1 MLLNKQARLPNA
13 SLSSYVAR
21 QNIKTSNPIQHG
33 RPHFNAIRTLDI
45 CRVAISPT
53 HKISYAAS
61 NVLKDTSHVLHAP
74 TRQRY
79 EALLNGTYDER
90 QEGLWIMFTSNPMD
104 SKKVVRS
111 WVKRRVAL
119 AILEELKRRGFDQKG
134 RRMANLEGGPV
145 PDVLVGTV
153 DIEVL
158 KKCIEA
164 KHEEVRRQAG
174 LVVQEILRICGGHQ
188 CNVQER
194 AR

>member
-1 MLLNKQARLPNA
+1 M
-13 SLSSYVAR
+13 
-21 QNIKTSNPIQHG
+21 
-33 RPHFNAIRTLDI
+33 
-45 CRVAISPT
+45 
-53 HKISYAAS
+53 
-61 NVLKDTSHVLHAP
+61 
-74 TRQRY
+74 
-79 EALLNGTYDER
+79 
-90 QEGLWIMFTSNPMD
+90 
-104 SKKVVRS
+104 
-111 WVKRRVAL
+111 KRRVAL